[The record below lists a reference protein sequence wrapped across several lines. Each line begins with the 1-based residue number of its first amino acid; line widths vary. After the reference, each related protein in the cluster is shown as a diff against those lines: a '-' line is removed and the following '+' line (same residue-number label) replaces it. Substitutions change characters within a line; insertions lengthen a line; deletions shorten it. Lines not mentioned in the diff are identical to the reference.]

1 MQVKSNDE
9 SVDLSSIINSAP
21 NHDNNASIAQSA
33 NADVF
38 DVKAPTKLN
47 NTKLDRLGVWITS
60 LCALHCLLLPI
71 LIPLAPLIASS
82 FVASQW
88 FERTILTFSILV
100 GFAALFIG
108 FHQYHRQL
116 YPIYSL
122 TLGGLIY
129 WNKHMFGESYEP
141 FVVALGAVFI
151 IGAHL
156 ANLRLCR
163 KCKKCET
170 C

>member
-1 MQVKSNDE
+1 LKIIDIKSQDIGNSLNGVRASSDLPTMIVKN
-9 SVDLSSIINSAP
+9 NS
-21 NHDNNASIAQSA
+21 
-33 NADVF
+33 
-38 DVKAPTKLN
+38 
-47 NTKLDRLGVWITS
+47 KLDRLGVWLTS

-82 FVASQW
+82 FVAEAW
-88 FERTILTFSILV
+88 FERVILSASILV

-108 FHQYHRQL
+108 FHKYHRQL

-122 TLGGLIY
+122 VLGALIY
-129 WNKHMFGESYEP
+129 WNKHMFGEAYEP
-141 FVVALGAVFI
+141 LIIAVGAFLI
-151 IGAHL
+151 IAAHL

>member
-1 MQVKSNDE
+1 MEIKSQNLH
-9 SVDLSSIINSAP
+9 SNISR
-21 NHDNNASIAQSA
+21 NHADASIST
-33 NADVF
+33 VI
-38 DVKAPTKLN
+38 VEN
-47 NTKLDRLGVWITS
+47 NSKLDRLGVWITS

-82 FVASQW
+82 FVASAW
-88 FERTILTFSILV
+88 FERAILSFSILI

-108 FHQYHRQL
+108 FHKYHRQL

-129 WNKHMFGESYEP
+129 WNKGMFGDQYEP
-141 FVVALGAVFI
+141 FTIA
-151 IGAHL
+151 IGALLIIAAHI
-156 ANLRLCR
+156 ANLRLCK
-163 KCKKCET
+163 KCKKCKT